1 MDGKPLYEY
10 ARENR
15 PLPRPIP
22 SRPQTITEL
31 VLESFTP
38 ASVVPGDGG
47 HNFSWPEKH
56 LSAEERE
63 TFKKLNELA
72 RAAGVEKPGA
82 EVDEEAMMNGEDG
95 VKETV
100 AEDTLNDVV
109 DEAMDPE
116 IKPAT
121 FKIRMTVS
129 SGTYVR
135 SIVHDIG
142 LAIGSAAHV
151 VTLTRTRQGRF
162 ALSEEDEDEAFD
174 KAAAA
179 KEEEQ
184 EEPTQNGP
192 EDAATKGLDTSLRK
206 GGCVPWSV
214 WERAIEEHK
223 LEQHSE
229 RMADQAIDD
238 EWVPKEWER
247 ELYARFQPV

>member
-10 ARENR
+10 ARENK

-22 SRPQTITEL
+22 TRSQTISEL

-38 ASVVPGDGG
+38 ASKVPGDGG
-47 HNFSWPEKH
+47 HTFSWPEKH

-63 TFKKLNELA
+63 TFKTLNKLA
-72 RAAGVEKPGA
+72 KAAGVEKPA
-82 EVDEEAMMNGEDG
+82 DEEAMMNEQDG
-95 VKETV
+95 GKKETV
-100 AEDTLNDVV
+100 AEDTLEDVV

-116 IKPAT
+116 IKPAA

-162 ALSEEDEDEAFD
+162 ALTEEDEEQAFD
-174 KAAAA
+174 QAAAS
-179 KEEEQ
+179 KEEKQ
-184 EEPTQNGP
+184 DEPSRDGAQS
-192 EDAATKGLDTSLRK
+192 ASKGLDPNLRK

-214 WERAIEEHK
+214 WERAIEEYK
-223 LEQHSE
+223 QEKHSQK
-229 RMADQAIDD
+229 MADEPIDGD
-238 EWVPKEWER
+238 WEPKEWER
-247 ELYARFQPV
+247 ELYARFQPA

>member
-1 MDGKPLYEY
+1 
-10 ARENR
+10 
-15 PLPRPIP
+15 
-22 SRPQTITEL
+22 
-31 VLESFTP
+31 
-38 ASVVPGDGG
+38 
-47 HNFSWPEKH
+47 
-56 LSAEERE
+56 
-63 TFKKLNELA
+63 
-72 RAAGVEKPGA
+72 
-82 EVDEEAMMNGEDG
+82 
-95 VKETV
+95 
-100 AEDTLNDVV
+100 
-109 DEAMDPE
+109 
-116 IKPAT
+116 
-121 FKIRMTVS
+121 MTVS

-151 VTLTRTRQGRF
+151 VTLTRTKQGRF

-184 EEPTQNGP
+184 EESTQNGP